1 MTIQDERTASLVAA
15 LQKASLPS
23 DVTDPNITYHE
34 RIQQKQASS
43 QEENGLKDLK
53 WLLQPKDADGAEAV
67 DCAKMTQ
74 NTRSPNN

>member
-23 DVTDPNITYHE
+23 DVADPNITYHE

-43 QEENGLKDLK
+43 QEQRKVETWLTATRLNGLSRR
-53 WLLQPKDADGAEAV
+53 
-67 DCAKMTQ
+67 
-74 NTRSPNN
+74 RSLMVLNLNYLIWHLP

>member
-23 DVTDPNITYHE
+23 NVTDPNITYHE

-43 QEENGLKDLK
+43 QEQRKVETWLTATRLNGLSRR
-53 WLLQPKDADGAEAV
+53 
-67 DCAKMTQ
+67 
-74 NTRSPNN
+74 RSLMVLNLNYLIWHLP

>member
-43 QEENGLKDLK
+43 QEQRKVETWLTATRLNGLSRR
-53 WLLQPKDADGAEAV
+53 
-67 DCAKMTQ
+67 
-74 NTRSPNN
+74 RSLMVLNLNYLIWHLP